1 MKLSKLH
8 KKLNWRKLGHDLLR
22 LSEIVAVLAVCWGIL
37 VLFTWIICKLIHCDF
52 DLEVATISWAV
63 PLVLDGLTNVAY
75 DWANEVRDWY

>member
-1 MKLSKLH
+1 MELSKLH

-37 VLFTWIICKLIHCDF
+37 VLFTWITCKLIHCDF

-63 PLVLDGLTNVAY
+63 PLVLDSLTNVAY